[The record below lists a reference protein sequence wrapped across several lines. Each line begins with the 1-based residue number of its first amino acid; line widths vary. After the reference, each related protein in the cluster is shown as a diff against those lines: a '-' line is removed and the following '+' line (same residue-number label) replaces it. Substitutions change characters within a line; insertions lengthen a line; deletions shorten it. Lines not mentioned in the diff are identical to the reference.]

1 VKVPWQLTL
10 EVPAAMTAVGN
21 APVASETV
29 DGATRRVAFAPT
41 QPLPSY
47 LIAFAVGRFDV
58 VPAGTS
64 STGAPLRI
72 LTPAGQA
79 AEAGFA
85 AEATPK
91 LLAAAERWFGTPY
104 PYAKL
109 DSIAVPITVG
119 FGAMENPG
127 LITYRAPLILMPAD
141 APASRRRAY
150 AAVAS
155 HELAHSGSAT
165 WSPWSGGT
173 TCGST
178 SPSRAGC
185 LGKLVAQVHP

>member
-1 VKVPWQLTL
+1 VGADRQRRGGAGRA
-10 EVPAAMTAVGN
+10 PAD
-21 APVASETV
+21 P
-29 DGATRRVAFAPT
+29 DG
-41 QPLPSY
+41 
-47 LIAFAVGRFDV
+47 AFAVGRFDV

-109 DSIAVPITVG
+109 DS
-119 FGAMENPG
+119 
-127 LITYRAPLILMPAD
+127 R
-141 APASRRRAY
+141 S
-150 AAVAS
+150 
-155 HELAHSGSAT
+155 
-165 WSPWSGGT
+165 
-173 TCGST
+173 
-178 SPSRAGC
+178 
-185 LGKLVAQVHP
+185 